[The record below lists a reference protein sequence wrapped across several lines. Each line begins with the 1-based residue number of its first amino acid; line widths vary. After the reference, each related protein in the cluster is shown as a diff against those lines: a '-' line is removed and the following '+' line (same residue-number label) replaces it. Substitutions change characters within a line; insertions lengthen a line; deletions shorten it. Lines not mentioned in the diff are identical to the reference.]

1 MVFYQVKG
9 RGSYGHGRTWKESY
23 QREVW
28 KVLPDSGER
37 KRQTNPQT
45 TSVSDSLTLTV
56 LQRPF
61 HKHERDI
68 AKTFQKL
75 KNMILNTNDRN
86 VFRVFCPILI

>member
-37 KRQTNPQT
+37 MRVCKSCNWHGTWPGISREMTG
-45 TSVSDSLTLTV
+45 SLMLV
-56 LQRPF
+56 YVG
-61 HKHERDI
+61 HS
-68 AKTFQKL
+68 
-75 KNMILNTNDRN
+75 
-86 VFRVFCPILI
+86 